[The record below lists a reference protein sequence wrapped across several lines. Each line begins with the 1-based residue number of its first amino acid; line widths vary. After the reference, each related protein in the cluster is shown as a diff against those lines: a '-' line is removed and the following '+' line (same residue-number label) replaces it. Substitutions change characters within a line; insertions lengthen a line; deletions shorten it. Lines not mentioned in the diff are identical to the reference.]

1 MANDEEQAAEHAG
14 KARAPKPRHYAEYA
28 LYLVVA
34 WLARVLGER
43 NLGRL
48 ARLLAV
54 VSGSVIERR
63 TRLAL
68 RNLELAMPELLP
80 AERKKIVAGCWT
92 HFMRMSLDYVRT
104 SSIPL
109 EEIAKEF
116 EVLGR
121 EHMER
126 AVALDR
132 AVMVVTAHFGSWE
145 SALGIGCQFGRK
157 VTVVGRRLDNPL
169 LHGRIY
175 EGRTRGGVRL
185 LDRRVATRGL
195 VQAIAEK
202 EILILLVDQ
211 AVQPA
216 QGELLPFLGRPGW
229 TTVVPARLAVKYDL
243 PIIPV
248 FTYPSTAGRGPWLE
262 FEPMI
267 VPSQAPEASRTPAG
281 LMTLI
286 NEKISARIRRDP
298 ELWLWFHD
306 RWKGTGGVE
315 N

>member
-1 MANDEEQAAEHAG
+1 MTNDEETASVGTAT
-14 KARAPKPRHYAEYA
+14 AREPKPRHYAEYA

-34 WLARVLGER
+34 WLARVLGEK

-48 ARLLAV
+48 ARLLAAI
-54 VSGSVIERR
+54 SGRVIERR
-63 TRLAL
+63 TKLAL
-68 RNLELAMPELLP
+68 RNLEMAMPELLP

-104 SSIPL
+104 SSIPF
-109 EEIAKEF
+109 EEIAGEF
-116 EVLGR
+116 EVVGR
-121 EHMER
+121 ENMQR

-132 AVMVVTAHFGSWE
+132 AVLIVSAHFGAWE
-145 SALGIGCQFGRK
+145 SALGVAREFGRK

-169 LHGRIY
+169 LHRRIY

-195 VQAIAEK
+195 VQAISAN

-211 AVQPA
+211 AVQPS
-216 QGELLPFLGRPGW
+216 QGELLPFLGLPGW
-229 TTVVPARLAVKYDL
+229 TTVGPARLAVKYDL

-248 FTYPSTAGRGPWLE
+248 FTYPSSPGKGPWLE

-267 VPSQAPEASRTPAG
+267 VPSQAPEANRTPAG

-286 NEKISARIRRDP
+286 NERISARIRRDP